1 MNILAIDDSKL
12 IRNMLNN
19 VLSGAGHTLA
29 MAADGKEGAD
39 MAAASQFDLIITD
52 INMPEINGLD
62 LARLLRE
69 KEEYKTIP
77 IIFLTTE
84 ASDEFKAKGKEI
96 KNTTWITKP
105 FSPLSLLTVFN
116 ALFRKMKILAVDD
129 SRSIRCMVTNV
140 LTGAGH
146 TVTVANDGKEA
157 IELAAGAGFE
167 LIITDVNMPEM
178 DGLELVKQLRDSG
191 EYQATPIIFLTTE
204 ASDEYK
210 AKGEKLGASAWI
222 SKPFSPV
229 KLLDVV
235 ASI

>member
-84 ASDEFKAKGKEI
+84 ASDEFKAPFESVAKRCNFPSDPYPHPARWVDVKTSWEGE
-96 KNTTWITKP
+96 TTGV
-105 FSPLSLLTVFN
+105 LS
-116 ALFRKMKILAVDD
+116 
-129 SRSIRCMVTNV
+129 
-140 LTGAGH
+140 G
-146 TVTVANDGKEA
+146 
-157 IELAAGAGFE
+157 
-167 LIITDVNMPEM
+167 
-178 DGLELVKQLRDSG
+178 
-191 EYQATPIIFLTTE
+191 
-204 ASDEYK
+204 
-210 AKGEKLGASAWI
+210 
-222 SKPFSPV
+222 
-229 KLLDVV
+229 
-235 ASI
+235 